1 MTPLMWSF
9 MPLVLQKPSPFSSC
23 LGMLDQKVCAEQLS
37 GDCLLD
43 MALLVLGIPK
53 DLQNPLYNSCY
64 YSELLNN
71 V

>member
-1 MTPLMWSF
+1 MIIHATCIT
-9 MPLVLQKPSPFSSC
+9 KPSPLSSC
-23 LGMLDQKVCAEQLS
+23 LGVLDQKVCAEQLS

-53 DLQNPLYNSCY
+53 DLQNPLCNSYY